1 MFHRLNESWHGNK
14 LKYVKQDL
22 FWHKLLYSGFRYDF
36 ENTYSPNVEWLLS
49 LAVLEKITVNLM
61 FFLLIFLRATTNE
74 QVLLLKLVRQP
85 RFFNLSTCF
94 FPAYIPANNEQV
106 LLLQFVRHHAFLTSV
121 FFAFLSS
128 YIPVSN
134 KQRTSTSLTIWA
146 TNSLFIPQYSN
157 EIVCL
162 FSYTNDRDDPRFPT
176 VRGVLRR
183 GMTVEGLRE
192 FIVLQVGPNNET
204 SLWIPH
210 SCCGRWRYCFVP
222 HSKRIQF

>member
-1 MFHRLNESWHGNK
+1 MFVKTSSTGKDHRILC
-14 LKYVKQDL
+14 
-22 FWHKLLYSGFRYDF
+22 
-36 ENTYSPNVEWLLS
+36 
-49 LAVLEKITVNLM
+49 I
-61 FFLLIFLRATTNE
+61 FFLHILLRATTTE

-106 LLLQFVRHHAFLTSV
+106 LLLQFVRHLAFLTSV

-128 YIPVSN
+128 YIPVRN
-134 KQRTSTSLTIWA
+134 KQQESSSVTIWA
-146 TNSLFIPQYSN
+146 TNSLYIPHYSN

-192 FIVLQVGPNNET
+192 FIVLQVGPDNGT
-204 SLWIPH
+204 SHWIWH
-210 SCCGRWRYCFVP
+210 SVAADEVIFLFHKVIESEKLLFSLNWVVFV
-222 HSKRIQF
+222 SVSNKR